1 MSEFN
6 VGDLVECV
14 RPGDSSFLKLGA
26 MYEVDKYEVDKTGL
40 GLDLDCLRVTDM
52 DGRTEG
58 GYYATRFVPV
68 VGHALA
74 LHKLLKAAEAG

>member
-14 RPGDSSFLKLGA
+14 EAVGHDFLKLGA
-26 MYEVDKYEVDKTGL
+26 MYEVDKTGL
-40 GLDLDCLRVTDM
+40 GLNLDCLRVTDM

-58 GYYATRFVPV
+58 GYFAARFVPA

-74 LHKLLKAAEAG
+74 IHKLRKAAEAK